1 MADQTTIDLLLLNPH
16 VADLTDEPGAQ
27 VGTMAVPQNYLVRCL
42 NSGILALAS
51 YCDGLGYEVA
61 ILDFIDDPDLAPL
74 RTLLAARRPRVV
86 GISVLTGFVYPHAKR
101 LARAVRQLCPDTV
114 IVLGGQHVGP
124 LGETA
129 LHDIPEADLLALY
142 EGEEVCRMLLAR
154 SDANLARRDFDGIP
168 GIVCRTADGIRKD
181 RRYPPLVDLSDI
193 PPWRYDLYPRFQTF
207 LPVVEESR
215 GCFAKCTFCI
225 TPFTNNYSIR
235 GKPADLLLAEIDRA
249 IDMWGGAFE
258 RHDRE
263 IALLASTFGN
273 DYRGTL
279 ELIAGIARRDITW
292 NTELRIDGPLVA
304 HLDEIAAAGAK
315 KLFFGIESASPEQLL
330 RMKKTT
336 NPAKYLKRLGEV
348 LTASRETPD
357 LLVKI
362 GLLLF
367 VGETPR
373 TLCETLGFLHRHAD
387 DINWVSV
394 SPLYVFE
401 GTPLHREFDGHRR
414 DFGAS
419 LHDQGFWADSRTYP
433 CNISRD
439 YSFNE
444 AIETA
449 RVIEKLFRN
458 PDVYSRVFD
467 AKDKVAELIS
477 AQA

>member
-1 MADQTTIDLLLLNPH
+1 MSDQATIDLLLLNPH

-51 YCDGLGYEVA
+51 YCDGLGYQVA
-61 ILDFIDDPDLAPL
+61 ILDFIDSPDLSQL
-74 RTLLAARRPRVV
+74 KRTLGQGRPRVV
-86 GISVLTGFVYPHAKR
+86 GISVLTGFAYSHAR
-101 LARAVRQLCPDTV
+101 SLAQAVRRWCPDTV

-124 LGETA
+124 LGKTA
-129 LHDIPEADLLALY
+129 LQDIAEADLLALY
-142 EGEEVCRMLLAR
+142 EGEEVCRMLLELP
-154 SDANLARRDFDGIP
+154 DAQLVQRDFDGIP
-168 GIVCRTADGIRKD
+168 GIVCRTPQGLREN
-181 RRYPPLVDLSDI
+181 RRYPLLIDLTSI
-193 PPWRYDLYPRFQTF
+193 PPWRYDLYPKFQSF

-225 TPFTNNYSIR
+225 TPFTNNFSIR
-235 GKPADLLLAEIDRA
+235 GKPAERLLAEIDRA
-249 IDMWGGAFE
+249 IDMWGDAFE
-258 RHDRE
+258 KHNRE

-279 ELIAGIARRDITW
+279 DLIRGVARRDITW
-292 NTELRIDGPLVA
+292 NTELRVDGPLVA
-304 HLDEIAAAGAK
+304 HLNEIAAAGAN

-336 NPAKYLKRLGEV
+336 NPDKYLRRLGEV
-348 LTASRETPD
+348 LTASRNTPD

-367 VGETPR
+367 VGESPR
-373 TLCETLGFLHRHAD
+373 TVRETLGFLHRYAD

-401 GTPLHREFDGHRR
+401 GTPLHKEFEDHRR
-414 DFGAS
+414 QFGAS
-419 LHDQGFWADSRTYP
+419 LHDQGFWAESRTYP

-439 YSFNE
+439 YSFDE
-444 AIETA
+444 AIGTA

-458 PDVYSRVFD
+458 PDAYHRVFD
-467 AKDKVAELIS
+467 TKEKVADLT
-477 AQA
+477 AAHT